1 MDMKTKSDKRKTYMK
16 PAMQVFE
23 LRRQPQILVGSG
35 LGNPDDYDHG
45 DDPFQF

>member
-1 MDMKTKSDKRKTYMK
+1 MIEKKKYAK
-16 PAMQVFE
+16 PAMQVYV
-23 LRRQPQILVGSG
+23 LKKQPQILVGSG